1 MTVGAMTEDAQ
12 ILVEIEEILQHLEA
26 VSFVAH
32 RDALAAKPA
41 VEPLGPGAVRDW
53 LEAVRALFFHDREAG
68 KAFLHQ
74 TPAALRGCG
83 SLQPWLEQALG
94 FTRWVGSFKAVEGFM
109 GQVGEVCRAWG
120 DDGEREWYRLGV
132 QWCERDLDSGTAYF
146 SVPFRALGGDDGGA
160 GLQAL
165 MVPAETLYQERR
177 LPLRMYLD
185 GALRV
190 RDVVGS
196 TGVTAWARRGADIL
210 QAGRSRG
217 EAYFRLESDESL
229 SVLMEA
235 VPGYRTLPHGRLF
248 QLLLAAWFG
257 QPYPLEGLLWRPGD
271 GRPMIETDGRSLF
284 VPPVF
289 ADREE
294 ALLAVLHGAG
304 HLQFGTYERAAMDA
318 LFAEVGMEHPPVD
331 ADQRITW
338 RPLFAR
344 YGDDMFRFQ
353 LLFDIC
359 EDLRVDMR
367 VARQVPG
374 YLHRLVRLA
383 EAHLVPDE
391 PAASY
396 YRLALASLRGA
407 VDPVVS
413 DPRLQPLSAP
423 EATVVDAFR
432 IANALFDSLALPTIG
447 IEARAEAYLPAR
459 GFNAARP
466 VYPRDDE
473 AETHSA
479 LSRPEQDSVLKKTDQ
494 KRQHREVPKDAQ
506 SDPDFDI
513 PPEDTSGTGG
523 RVGVGIP
530 QPARVSAYGI
540 QRPVSRE
547 GLPYPEWDYREQRY
561 LPDWAWV
568 QEQAFTDR
576 SPEQA
581 MEILARNANA
591 LKRLR
596 RALQM
601 QRPTRPAPLRRQP
614 EGDELDIEATVQYVT
629 EKRAGR
635 SPRPWVYKRRREQQ
649 RDTAVLLLADLSTSI
664 MAEARTGE
672 GKVVDRLRAGLMLFA
687 DALQAVG
694 DPYAICG
701 FASKYHDNVYFYTL
715 KGFREPLTPDVR
727 AALAAVSGR
736 LASRMGAAIR
746 HALTRFDGV
755 SASRRL
761 LLILSDGRPAD
772 YDDGGDERYLHEDT
786 RMAMK
791 EAQDAGVHPF
801 CVTLDSAGS
810 EYLPSIFGPGHFMV
824 LDNVDD
830 LPTRLPEIYL
840 RLRR

>member
-1 MTVGAMTEDAQ
+1 MTEAET
-12 ILVEIEEILQHLEA
+12 LVEIEEILQHLEA

-32 RDALAAKPA
+32 RDAQAARPA
-41 VEPLGPGAVRDW
+41 VEQLGPAAVRDW
-53 LEAVRALFFHDREAG
+53 LEAVRTIFFHDREAG
-68 KAFLHQ
+68 KAFLHN
-74 TPAALRGCG
+74 TPAAVQGCG
-83 SLQPWLEQALG
+83 SLYPWVEQALE

-109 GQVGEVCRAWG
+109 AQVGDVCRAWG
-120 DDGEREWYRLGV
+120 EGGEREWYRLGA
-132 QWCERDLDSGTAYF
+132 QWCERDLESGVAYF
-146 SVPFRALGGDDGGA
+146 ALPFTALGGSGSAA
-160 GLQAL
+160 GLQEV
-165 MVPAETLYQERR
+165 MQPAETLYHERR

-190 RDVVGS
+190 RDVVGGA
-196 TGVTAWARRGADIL
+196 GVTGWARRGADIL

-229 SVLMEA
+229 SVLMES

-257 QPYPLEGLLWRPGD
+257 QPYPLEGVLWRPGD

-294 ALLAVLHGAG
+294 ALLAVLHAAG
-304 HLQFGTYERAAMDA
+304 HLAFGTYERAAVEA
-318 LFAEVGMEHPPVD
+318 LFVDAGMEHPPVD

-338 RPLFAR
+338 RPLFTR
-344 YGDDMFRFQ
+344 YGGDMFRFQ
-353 LLFDIC
+353 LLFDMC
-359 EDLRVDMR
+359 EDLRVDAR
-367 VARQVPG
+367 IGRQVPG
-374 YLHRLVRLA
+374 YVQRLLRLA
-383 EAHLVPDE
+383 DGHEVPDE
-391 PAASY
+391 PAGTY
-396 YRLALASLRGA
+396 YRLALESLRGA
-407 VDPVVS
+407 ADAGASEPA
-413 DPRLQPLSAP
+413 LQPLLDP
-423 EATVVDAFR
+423 NATIVDAFR
-432 IANALFDSLALPTIG
+432 IANELFDKLSLPAIG
-447 IEARAEAYLPAR
+447 IEARTLAHLPAR
-459 GFNAARP
+459 GLNTARP
-466 VYPRDDE
+466 VYPRDDDAPE
-473 AETHSA
+473 HSA

-494 KRQHREVPKDAQ
+494 KRQNRQVPKN
-506 SDPDFDI
+506 SRGDPDFDI

-530 QPARVSAYGI
+530 QPARVSAVGI

-547 GLPYPEWDYREQRY
+547 GRPYPEWDYREQRY
-561 LPDWAWV
+561 LTDWAWV
-568 QEQAFTDR
+568 QEQALTER
-576 SPEQA
+576 SPERA
-581 MEILARNANA
+581 MEILARNASA

-601 QRPTRPAPLRRQP
+601 QRPSRPAPQRRQP

-701 FASKYHDNVYFYTL
+701 FASKYHDNVYFYTI
-715 KGFREPLTPDVR
+715 KGFHDPLTPDAR
-727 AALAAVSGR
+727 AAMAAVSGR

-746 HALTRFDGV
+746 HALTRFDKI

-830 LPTRLPEIYL
+830 LPARLPEIYL

>member
-1 MTVGAMTEDAQ
+1 V
-12 ILVEIEEILQHLEA
+12 V
-26 VSFVAH
+26 
-32 RDALAAKPA
+32 
-41 VEPLGPGAVRDW
+41 
-53 LEAVRALFFHDREAG
+53 
-68 KAFLHQ
+68 
-74 TPAALRGCG
+74 
-83 SLQPWLEQALG
+83 
-94 FTRWVGSFKAVEGFM
+94 
-109 GQVGEVCRAWG
+109 
-120 DDGEREWYRLGV
+120 
-132 QWCERDLDSGTAYF
+132 
-146 SVPFRALGGDDGGA
+146 GGA
-160 GLQAL
+160 
-165 MVPAETLYQERR
+165 
-177 LPLRMYLD
+177 
-185 GALRV
+185 
-190 RDVVGS
+190 
-196 TGVTAWARRGADIL
+196 GVTAWARRGADIL

-257 QPYPLEGLLWRPGD
+257 QPYPMEGLLWRPGD

-289 ADREE
+289 TDREE

-304 HLQFGTYERAAMDA
+304 HLKFGTYERAALEG
-318 LFAEVGMEHPPVD
+318 LFAQAGMAHPPVD

-353 LLFDIC
+353 LLFDMC
-359 EDLRVDMR
+359 EDLRVD
-367 VARQVPG
+367 AGIGRQVPG
-374 YLHRLVRLA
+374 YLRRLLRLA
-383 EAHLVPDE
+383 EAYPMPDE
-391 PAASY
+391 PAATY
-396 YRLALASLRGA
+396 YRLALESLRGA
-407 VDPVVS
+407 VDPTVLG
-413 DPRLQPLSAP
+413 PGLQPLLAS

-432 IANALFDSLALPTIG
+432 IANGLFDGLALPAIG
-447 IEARAEAYLPAR
+447 IEARAAAYLPAR

-473 AETHSA
+473 ADPHSA

-494 KRQHREVPKDAQ
+494 KREDRKVPKDAQ
-506 SDPDFDI
+506 GDPDFDI

-530 QPARVSAYGI
+530 QPAHVSAYGI

-547 GLPYPEWDYREQRY
+547 GRPYPEWDYREQRY
-561 LPDWAWV
+561 LTDWAWV
-568 QEQAFTDR
+568 QEQSLAER

-635 SPRPWVYKRRREQQ
+635 APRPWVYKRRREQQ

-664 MAEARTGE
+664 MAEARNGE

-701 FASKYHDNVYFYTL
+701 FASKYHDNVYFYPL
-715 KGFREPLTPDVR
+715 KGFREPFTPDVR

-746 HALTRFDGV
+746 HAVTRFDGV

-830 LPTRLPEIYL
+830 LPARLPEIYL